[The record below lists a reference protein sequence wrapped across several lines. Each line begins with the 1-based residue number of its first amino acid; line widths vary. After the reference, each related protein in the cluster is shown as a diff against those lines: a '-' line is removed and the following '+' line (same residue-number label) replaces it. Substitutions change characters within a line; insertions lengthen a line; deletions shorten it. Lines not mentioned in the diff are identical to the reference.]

1 MNLAI
6 KVTQE
11 KLSDKM
17 RDYNMDYNMHQTL
30 LIRILNLIY
39 LISP

>member
-1 MNLAI
+1 MNLAT

-17 RDYNMDYNMHQTL
+17 RDYNMHQTL